1 MTSTDFTNLATMGRR
16 LNRILK
22 KLEKRYHKE
31 IDLDKQVKIANSI
44 GFITRE
50 LVSIS
55 KTHLGLKELLEH
67 KATR

>member
-1 MTSTDFTNLATMGRR
+1 MTSTDFTNLGTHGRR

-31 IDLDKQVKIANSI
+31 TDLDKQVKIANSI

-50 LVSIS
+50 IISIS
-55 KTHLGLKELLEH
+55 KLHLGLKELLEN
-67 KATR
+67 KASR

>member
-1 MTSTDFTNLATMGRR
+1 MTYTDSTNLGTHGRQ

-31 IDLDKQVKIANSI
+31 TDLDKQVKITNSI

-50 LVSIS
+50 IILIS
-55 KTHLGLKELLEH
+55 KLHLGLKELLEY
-67 KATR
+67 KATK